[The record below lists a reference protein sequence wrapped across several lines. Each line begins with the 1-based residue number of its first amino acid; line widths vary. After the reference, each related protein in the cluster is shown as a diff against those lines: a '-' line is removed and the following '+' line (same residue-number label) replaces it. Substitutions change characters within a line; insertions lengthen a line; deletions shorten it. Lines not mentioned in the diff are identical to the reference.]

1 MKHYKFQLNGQ
12 AISLSFDDNSTS
24 LQDFLIDGKAPQVS
38 DEQLPAFV
46 AAIVLA
52 LFEHDIEVV
61 HDDEPDVI
69 TLKPSRA
76 GWVSPAEL
84 MNEKSNISKNL
95 HAPEIPSGEGNLM

>member
-12 AISLSFDDNSTS
+12 AISLSFDDNSAS

-38 DEQLPAFV
+38 GEQLPAFV

-69 TLKPSRA
+69 TLKPNRA
-76 GWVSPAEL
+76 GWASPVEL

-95 HAPEIPSGEGNLM
+95 QAPQIPSGEANLM

>member
-12 AISLSFDDNSTS
+12 AISLSFDDNSAS

-46 AAIVLA
+46 AGRA
-52 LFEHDIEVV
+52 LSPRDRDIEVV

-84 MNEKSNISKNL
+84 MNEKSNISNNL

>member
-1 MKHYKFQLNGQ
+1 MKTFKYNINGRELCIRVGGEDSTISDILVDGTYPQ
-12 AISLSFDDNSTS
+12 VAESEMPAYAAVISL
-24 LQDFLIDGKAPQVS
+24 
-38 DEQLPAFV
+38 
-46 AAIVLA
+46 A
-52 LFEHDIEVV
+52 LLENDIEVV

>member
-12 AISLSFDDNSTS
+12 AISLSFDDNSAS

-38 DEQLPAFV
+38 DEQVPAFV

-69 TLKPSRA
+69 TLQHNRSSWGNPVGLLR
-76 GWVSPAEL
+76 PAVGST
-84 MNEKSNISKNL
+84 SNSDD
-95 HAPEIPSGEGNLM
+95 AAVPTGEVF

>member
-12 AISLSFDDNSTS
+12 AISLSFDDNSAS

-69 TLKPSRA
+69 TLKPSQA
-76 GWVSPAEL
+76 GWASPAEL
-84 MNEKSNISKNL
+84 MNEKSNISNNL

>member
-12 AISLSFDDNSTS
+12 AISLSFDDNSAS

-52 LFEHDIEVV
+52 LFEHDIDVAHV
-61 HDDEPDVI
+61 DEPVVI
-69 TLKPSRA
+69 TLKPCRG

-84 MNEKSNISKNL
+84 MNEKSNISNNL